1 MSQLSVLS
9 DFLTV
14 TGGCVYQVIYDY
26 ENGDSITD
34 TVFFV
39 EKTKQKHNIKS
50 IYEPQTVAHYENR
63 VRKVVETHS
72 SIKGNTLCR
81 CFSIFFLLKH

>member
-26 ENGDSITD
+26 ENGDNITD
-34 TVFFV
+34 TLFFV
-39 EKTKQKHNIKS
+39 ETNKQKHNIKS
-50 IYEPQTVAHYENR
+50 LYETQTVAHYENR

-72 SIKGNTLCR
+72 SIKGKT
-81 CFSIFFLLKH
+81 I